1 MSTATSTAATEKATP
16 IYTSGVAFRSSV
28 VKVNLVAIA
37 IKAILVVHG
46 LLSYLVPRNH
56 LTGGGGGVTTKVYF
70 LQNILLPV
78 IGRAIKFFSSHS
90 THRICILN

>member
-16 IYTSGVAFRSSV
+16 IYTSGVAFTEVGSSV

-56 LTGGGGGVTTKVYF
+56 LTGGGGGGGGSPQKFIFYKISCF
-70 LQNILLPV
+70 LL
-78 IGRAIKFFSSHS
+78 
-90 THRICILN
+90 